1 MFPSDFKDFPY
12 PIVKRKDGC
21 YAWRDNPA
29 SLNRVDHRMLGWATL
44 TPREVG
50 LMCGVTK
57 TNRNMQVKFNVNIS
71 VEFIYI
77 VGGGI

>member
-12 PIVKRKDGC
+12 PTVRRGDGC

-29 SLNRVDHRMLGWATL
+29 PLVRIANKSRCWNCLNS
-44 TPREVG
+44 REVG
-50 LMCGVTK
+50 LLCGAPNTMV
-57 TNRNMQVKFNVNIS
+57 NMQVKFNVAVS